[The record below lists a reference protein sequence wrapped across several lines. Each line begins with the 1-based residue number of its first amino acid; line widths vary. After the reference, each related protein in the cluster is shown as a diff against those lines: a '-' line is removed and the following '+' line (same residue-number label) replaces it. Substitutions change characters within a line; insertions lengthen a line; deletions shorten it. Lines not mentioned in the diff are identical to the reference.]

1 MILTKPE
8 ILMRLCSSAVLS
20 GGTEMAQFTAQ
31 GETVLFKRAAQMRD
45 EPGESSRSMLA
56 LALRM
61 SEVR

>member
-20 GGTEMAQFTAQ
+20 GGTEMAQSTAQ
-31 GETVLFKRAAQMRD
+31 REKVLFKRSAQMRGKRD
-45 EPGESSRSMLA
+45 ESSRSMLS